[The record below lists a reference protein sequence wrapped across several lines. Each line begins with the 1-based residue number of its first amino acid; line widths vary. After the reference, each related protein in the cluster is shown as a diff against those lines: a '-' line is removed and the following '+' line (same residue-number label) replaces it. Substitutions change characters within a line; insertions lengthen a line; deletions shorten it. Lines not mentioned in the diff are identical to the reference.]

1 MLLTRLALREMSN
14 RRLVRVSLASHGFTM
29 IEVLVT
35 LIVLALGLL
44 GIMGLQARGQQ
55 AELESYQRAQALVLV
70 QDMVDRMNANRSDSH
85 NKVYVNGTVAT
96 FPVGGGG
103 NLVNCG
109 ALTGAAYDLCDWT
122 NQLNGAAEV
131 LSGGGCSTTNSADC
145 AGAMLGARGCV
156 TYDATK
162 ELVDSTGATM
172 SGTGIYTVTVAWQGV
187 AATSAPPAS
196 ITCAQGLYPDD
207 TMRRAVT
214 ATFRIANL
222 NSP

>member
-1 MLLTRLALREMSN
+1 MLVTLRALDAMSK
-14 RRLVRVSLASHGFTM
+14 RRSARALLSSTGFTM

-85 NKVYVNGTVAT
+85 NKVYVNGVVAT

-109 ALTGAAYDLCDWT
+109 ALAGAAYDLCDWT
-122 NQLNGAAEV
+122 NQLNGAAEI
-131 LSGGGCSTTNSADC
+131 LSGGACSTANSADC
-145 AGAMLGARGCV
+145 VGAMLGARGCI
-156 TYDATK
+156 TYNAGT
-162 ELVDSTGATM
+162 ELVDSTGANL
-172 SGTGIYTVTVAWQGV
+172 SGTGIYTVTVTWQGV
-187 AATSAPPAS
+187 SATSAPPAS
-196 ITCAQGLYPDD
+196 ITCAQGLYPQD

-214 ATFRIANL
+214 ATFRIADL